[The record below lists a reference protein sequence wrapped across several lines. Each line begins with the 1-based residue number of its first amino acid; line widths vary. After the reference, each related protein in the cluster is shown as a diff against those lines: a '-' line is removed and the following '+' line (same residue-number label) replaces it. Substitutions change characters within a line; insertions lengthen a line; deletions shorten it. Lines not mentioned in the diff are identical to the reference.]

1 MTLTLT
7 KRTAPATPAASK
19 LIMYVDSTDPVR
31 VKAINADGTVHV
43 LSNQGLVD
51 KNNIMNGGFAVQQR
65 VAIASTAI
73 TGIST
78 TTRAGVVADR
88 WAVTTSVAS
97 NLNWQQVDSAAATEA
112 LLNSKFYG
120 SIISATAG
128 KKVMLSQFIIN
139 KEMAH
144 LRGQKVRLQVKIKQK
159 VGAASQLYKLGLLQ
173 LTAAGTV
180 DVSPAFLTG
189 AWSTVTG
196 TDPVF
201 GANLTPITPDASPT
215 GDGGTITG
223 NYLNITATTGW
234 VRYSCVFTVQSDAKN
249 LVPIIFADATG
260 GTTDN
265 LSIAEFGLYQGT
277 EIRDWVEEPFQDQL
291 LKCQAYYAK
300 TFPYLTVPAQNA
312 GLTGAAKGLVTVAGA
327 TALASNIFWR
337 YPTEL
342 WKAVVTNTFYNPS
355 VANTAMR
362 RYTAAATDQTATTVA
377 NSGTGSQE
385 VTATGDAAGIVGD
398 KVAIHITVDS
408 ETVN

>member
-43 LSNQGLVD
+43 LSKQGLVD
-51 KNNIMNGGFAVQQR
+51 KNNIMNGGLMIQQR

-73 TGIST
+73 VGIST

-144 LRGQKVRLQVKIKQK
+144 LRGQKVRLQCKISQK
-159 VGAASQLYKLGLLQ
+159 VGAAQTYRLGLLQ
-173 LTAAGTV
+173 LAAAGTV
-180 DVSPAFLTG
+180 DVSPTFLSG
-189 AWSTVTG
+189 AWSTTTG
-196 TDPVF
+196 VDP
-201 GANLTPITPDASPT
+201 AWNTNLLAITPDASPT

-223 NYLNITATTGW
+223 DYLNITTGAAW
-234 VRYSCVFTVQSDAKN
+234 ARAGCVFTVPTTAKN
-249 LVPIIFADATG
+249 LVPVIFSNATG

-265 LSIAEFGLYQGT
+265 ISITEFGMYLGP
-277 EIRDWVEEPFQDQL
+277 EIRDWVEEPLQDQL

-312 GLTGAAKGLVTVAGA
+312 GTLTSVKGIVGVAGA
-327 TALASNIFWR
+327 NALACSLFWR
-337 YPTEL
+337 FPTSM
-342 WKAVVTNTFYNPS
+342 WKTPVTVTTYSPG
-355 VANTAMR
+355 
-362 RYTAAATDQTATTVA
+362 AAAAQVRRISGTPAEQTATAVVNT
-377 NSGTGSQE
+377 GTESTDI
-385 VTATGDAAGIVGD
+385 TATGDAAGIVGD
-398 KVAIHITVDS
+398 RIAVHITADS